1 MTFQRF
7 HRIRQWCGEEK
18 GEERVSGKG
27 QVYSPPACGGA
38 SGATCRGSMGADGEI
53 RDGMLMRQPMASRRA
68 VRDTGQ
74 RSTFSG
80 YLCESGMFVLVGKT
94 LIGKRALKR
103 RSLKTLIPMRSG
115 KTLYAGA
122 QTRGL
127 HLSLSERTMTLSA
140 SPPSRPTIVKTGSGR
155 CLQGEVDDGA
165 LIHSLMGFSLP
176 LHPRAGGPRTQAPR
190 CISAAQ

>member
-1 MTFQRF
+1 
-7 HRIRQWCGEEK
+7 
-18 GEERVSGKG
+18 
-27 QVYSPPACGGA
+27 
-38 SGATCRGSMGADGEI
+38 
-53 RDGMLMRQPMASRRA
+53 MLMRQPMDSRRA

-94 LIGKRALKR
+94 FIGKRAPKR
-103 RSLKTLIPMRSG
+103 RSLKTLIPMRSD

-140 SPPSRPTIVKTGSGR
+140 SPPSRLTIGKTGR

-165 LIHSLMGFSLP
+165 LIHSLIGLSLP

-190 CISAAQ
+190 CISAVANAAKPSLIHGSV